1 MNVYLELCKNTPLF
15 KTYYHF
21 HMGSWWPSGYGQI
34 LKMVKLFA
42 STLVHQQMRG
52 KKLDVK
58 PYNSIRDEQVE
69 LTLFIN
75 Y

>member
-34 LKMVKLFA
+34 LKMVKLFV
-42 STLVHQQMRG
+42 STLVPQQMQI
-52 KKLDVK
+52 KFIHKLCIYQQYLRQIQK
-58 PYNSIRDEQVE
+58 LEYLI
-69 LTLFIN
+69 
-75 Y
+75 